1 MLRCGC
7 HHRARCGPGASC
19 DRRGTAPM
27 SAPVQLPLP
36 LTGPLEGD
44 TIALFGGGA
53 AEPGP
58 VERLLVRDASDKLR
72 VATAA
77 EIIAAARRAMTR
89 RVRRGIA
96 MDSPRAVR
104 DFLTMKL
111 GTLEHETF
119 AALLLDTRHRL
130 IDYVELFR
138 GTIDKASV
146 HPREVVKLALS
157 RNAAAMVL
165 AHPHPSGAADPSQTD
180 ELITRRLKEALALV
194 DVRLLDHLLGG
205 FRSVIRRNESHGN
218 HWPL

>member
-77 EIIAAARRAMTR
+77 EIIAAAPRAITRRAR
-89 RVRRGIA
+89 RRTGIG
-96 MDSPRAVR
+96 SPRAGR
-104 DFLTMKL
+104 GLLSIKP
-111 GTLEHETF
+111 GTLQPETIS
-119 AALLLDTRHRL
+119 A
-130 IDYVELFR
+130 
-138 GTIDKASV
+138 
-146 HPREVVKLALS
+146 
-157 RNAAAMVL
+157 
-165 AHPHPSGAADPSQTD
+165 
-180 ELITRRLKEALALV
+180 
-194 DVRLLDHLLGG
+194 VRLAT
-205 FRSVIRRNESHGN
+205 
-218 HWPL
+218 